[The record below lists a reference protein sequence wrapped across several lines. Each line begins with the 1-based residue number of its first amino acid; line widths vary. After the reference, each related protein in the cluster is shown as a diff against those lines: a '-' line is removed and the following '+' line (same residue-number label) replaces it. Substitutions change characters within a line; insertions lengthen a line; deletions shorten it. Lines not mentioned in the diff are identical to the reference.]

1 MAVDGSR
8 RVFLRE
14 ASTALCALSLA
25 EAAPQQAE
33 RREYDVLVWDST
45 PAGIATAI
53 AASRAGLRTAIVTE
67 DKHVGGMQ
75 TSGLGNTNTGQ
86 RETVGGLARE
96 FHRRI
101 HEYYTNLYGADSAN
115 VQACQGGFHF
125 EPHVAERV
133 YLEWMRGAG
142 VTCLSGEWIESVEKN
157 GPRLVAVRTGRG
169 NRIGARIFVDA
180 SYEGDLLKLAGC
192 SYHLGR
198 EAASKYG
205 ESLAGVRFPPERVGQ
220 ADRKL
225 QPFDYRLCL
234 TDVADNRVPFVEPA
248 NYNPSDY
255 FFQGARFK
263 HAPPARLHQAL
274 PLNPMPNRKT
284 DSRTGEWVGA
294 SWDYPEAGPAERQRI
309 EKAHRNY
316 SAGYV
321 WFLLQDAPL
330 PAPLRDELSRWGL
343 AKDEFTDNDNW
354 PYHIYV
360 REGRRLVGDFVITQ
374 HDVTERRFFED
385 GVALGNFYL
394 DVHPVDMVVTHDM
407 VVAEGWLGNVR
418 VKPYEIP
425 YRSLVPKRSDAVNLL
440 VPVCLSASHIAF
452 STIRMEP
459 VWMMLGHACGIAA
472 SLALESGASV
482 QDVDGRLLRKR
493 LAGEGQIVD
502 ARPFNREWPFR

>member
-1 MAVDGSR
+1 MPVDGSR

-25 EAAPQQAE
+25 KAAPQQAE

-192 SYHLGR
+192 AYHLGR

-255 FFQGARFK
+255 FFQGARFNLK
-263 HAPPARLHQAL
+263 RAV
-274 PLNPMPNRKT
+274 
-284 DSRTGEWVGA
+284 SR
-294 SWDYPEAGPAERQRI
+294 
-309 EKAHRNY
+309 
-316 SAGYV
+316 
-321 WFLLQDAPL
+321 
-330 PAPLRDELSRWGL
+330 
-343 AKDEFTDNDNW
+343 
-354 PYHIYV
+354 
-360 REGRRLVGDFVITQ
+360 
-374 HDVTERRFFED
+374 
-385 GVALGNFYL
+385 
-394 DVHPVDMVVTHDM
+394 
-407 VVAEGWLGNVR
+407 
-418 VKPYEIP
+418 
-425 YRSLVPKRSDAVNLL
+425 
-440 VPVCLSASHIAF
+440 
-452 STIRMEP
+452 
-459 VWMMLGHACGIAA
+459 
-472 SLALESGASV
+472 
-482 QDVDGRLLRKR
+482 
-493 LAGEGQIVD
+493 
-502 ARPFNREWPFR
+502 